1 MTYIQRSRL
10 YYDNIN
16 IIHGGRLMYTSSG
29 VGGQGVGGSGGVGGG
44 GVESVVTTQRTHP
57 LVLGKSI
64 ETSGPEGIRR
74 LERP

>member
-1 MTYIQRSRL
+1 
-10 YYDNIN
+10 
-16 IIHGGRLMYTSSG
+16 MYTSSG